1 MLISIACR
9 FYRRMLTQRKHKSS
23 CKVWIEYKG
32 KPLIGKG
39 GAQIL
44 EQIEKAESISKAAEK
59 LGMSYRYVWSYL
71 QKIEKAIGEP
81 IIETY
86 RGGKS
91 GGGGA
96 ELTKLGK
103 SLLEEYRRV
112 EGYLGEVLSDAEYW
126 EAVGLKISARNR
138 LKGKVLIVEKEGL
151 TAKIKV
157 EITVPAFVTALIS
170 REAAEDLGIK
180 VGDEVEAVIKATEV
194 MIAK

>member
-1 MLISIACR
+1 MS
-9 FYRRMLTQRKHKSS
+9 THKKHKPA
-23 CKVWIEYKG
+23 CKIWIEYKG
-32 KPLIGKG
+32 KPVLGKG
-39 GAQIL
+39 GAEIL
-44 EQIEKAESISKAAEK
+44 EQIKRQESISKTAKK

-71 QKIEKAIGEP
+71 KKIEKTMGEP

-96 ELTKLGK
+96 KLTKLGR
-103 SLLEEYRRV
+103 SLLNEYRRV
-112 EGYLGEVLSDAEYW
+112 EGYLGEVLSDVEYW

-138 LKGKVLIVEKEGL
+138 LKGKVLAVEKEAV
-151 TAKIKV
+151 TAKIRV
-157 EITVPAFVTALIS
+157 EITVPAVVTALIS
-170 REAAEDLGIK
+170 REATEELDLK

>member
-1 MLISIACR
+1 MS
-9 FYRRMLTQRKHKSS
+9 THKKHKPA
-23 CKVWIEYKG
+23 CKILIEYKG
-32 KPLIGKG
+32 KPVLGKG
-39 GAQIL
+39 GAEIL
-44 EQIEKAESISKAAEK
+44 EQIKRQESISKTAKK

-71 QKIEKAIGEP
+71 QKTEKTMGEP

-96 ELTKLGK
+96 KLTKLGR
-103 SLLEEYRRV
+103 SLLNEYRRV
-112 EGYLGEVLSDAEYW
+112 EGYLGEVLSDVEYW

-138 LKGKVLIVEKEGL
+138 LKGKVLAVEKEAV
-151 TAKIKV
+151 TAKIRV
-157 EITVPAFVTALIS
+157 EITVPAVVTALIS
-170 REAAEDLGIK
+170 REATEELDLK

>member
-1 MLISIACR
+1 
-9 FYRRMLTQRKHKSS
+9 MLTHKKHKPS
-23 CKVWIEYKG
+23 CKIWIEYRG
-32 KPLIGKG
+32 KPVLGKG

-44 EQIEKAESISKAAEK
+44 EQMEKEESISKSAEK

-71 QKIEKAIGEP
+71 KKIEKALEEP
-81 IIETY
+81 IIETR

-96 ELTKLGK
+96 KLTELGK

-112 EGYLGEVLSDAEYW
+112 EAYLGEVLSDAEYW
-126 EAVGLKISARNR
+126 EAVRLKISARNR
-138 LKGKVLIVEKEGL
+138 LKGKVLAVEKEAV

-157 EITVPAFVTALIS
+157 EITVPTVVTALIS
-170 REAAEDLGIK
+170 REATEELDIK